1 MKTRE
6 EIQES
11 VASKLAAS
19 GLRALRRDAGEQ
31 SKQVLSTL
39 GVNVAGL
46 VGDQIRQGLNLYG
59 GRARM
64 GAPFTAAGTK
74 SRRLQGKQNVD
85 RAIVDPL
92 IGTQEK
98 PGAVQLGIAKGLD
111 KLDDL
116 RLDSVTSK
124 IKKLKAMEAEPS
136 KRSEKENAELT
147 AKRKRLE
154 KKQSKIKGNL
164 GISEERE
171 KRDYS
176 YDSNIKGRTRG
187 ERFLKRYGQARKLN
201 PEFSDV
207 PLTDKDRQD
216 LQKRRDQEYEGKV
229 RRQAAQGETESAA
242 ASSKEVAD
250 ALAALKKSG
259 ESIKLKVK
267 GALRSRMN
275 PYDLEP

>member
-19 GLRALRRDAGEQ
+19 GFRALKRGAGEQ
-31 SKQVLSTL
+31 MTQLPFTL

-92 IGTQEK
+92 IGTQDK
-98 PGAVQLGIAKGLD
+98 PGAVQLGIAKGMD
-111 KLDDL
+111 KFDEL

-124 IKKLKAMEAEPS
+124 IKELKAMEAEPS
-136 KRSEKENAELT
+136 KRSERENAELT
-147 AKRKRLE
+147 AKRKKLE
-154 KKQSKIKGNL
+154 KKQSKFQGKL
-164 GISEERE
+164 GIGES
-171 KRDYS
+171 YS
-176 YDSNIKGRTRG
+176 YGSDNPGKTRG
-187 ERFLKRYGQARKLN
+187 QRFLKRYGQARKLN

-250 ALAALKKSG
+250 ALSALKKSG
-259 ESIKLKVK
+259 ESIRLKVK
-267 GALRSRMN
+267 GALKNKLN
-275 PYDLEP
+275 PYNLEP

>member
-216 LQKRRDQEYEGKV
+216 LQKRRDQ
-229 RRQAAQGETESAA
+229 GETESAA